1 VIGVP
6 VIHVPFVA
14 VYIVVGHPPE
24 QTDPD
29 VQVVGAA
36 EPADGT
42 LYPTAAPVHKA
53 PVLEYEA
60 DVEPHPVIT
69 VAHVPPVV
77 KI

>member
-1 VIGVP
+1 M
-6 VIHVPFVA
+6 
-14 VYIVVGHPPE
+14 VVGQPPE
-24 QTDPD
+24 HVEPD
-29 VQVVGAA
+29 VQVVGVA

-60 DVEPHPVIT
+60 AVEPQPVIT

-77 KI
+77 KM